1 MAQQLA
7 AVTDA
12 ILRLHG
18 VAALVIVFLIP
29 ALEASAFVGFV
40 FPGEIAVLLGGV
52 LAFQGR
58 VPLWAVII
66 AAVLG
71 AAIGDS
77 IGYAIGKRWG
87 RSLLHGTLGRFPIIR
102 RALDKNLDRAQ
113 EYVRRRGPHAVFVGR
128 FTAALRVLVPG
139 LAGMAEVPYR
149 SFVTFNV
156 LGAIIWGTGFALLGF
171 FAGAAWSQVAGIAG
185 WAALGLL
192 FVILLG
198 LIGAR
203 FARAARE
210 RGDTVADGLAAL
222 PPARWLRLRFPAQ
235 ASWLS
240 GRVDPARATGFSLSV
255 WVMGGVIATWLFG
268 GILQDVVAREE
279 AVRLDPGIL
288 RWFVEHRVD
297 WLTGFMKGAT
307 WLGSNAV
314 VIPVAL
320 IVGAVFVRRRR
331 SYRPLAQL
339 AAAVVS
345 SILLYDVVKAVVYR
359 ARPPVAVRL
368 VHVSG
373 SSFPSG
379 HATVSVAVWGAIALV
394 FASGRRV
401 RTKVLLGAAAGMIS
415 LVVGVSRLYLGVH
428 WFTDVVG
435 GFALGAATLSC
446 IAALSLILGPGRGR
460 SRTEFPARS
469 DDGSVGGVPV
479 PTRPP

>member
-1 MAQQLA
+1 MSAAIGTLA

-18 VAALVIVFLIP
+18 FVALAIVFLIP

-58 VPLWAVII
+58 VPLWAVIV

-87 RSLLHGTLGRFPIIR
+87 RSLLHGTLGRLPIIR
-102 RALDKNLDRAQ
+102 RELDKHLDQAQ

-139 LAGMAEVPYR
+139 LAGMAGVPYG

-171 FAGAAWSQVAGIAG
+171 FAGAAWQRVAGIAG
-185 WAALGLL
+185 WVGLGLL
-192 FVILLG
+192 LLILLG
-198 LIGAR
+198 LLGAR

-210 RGDTVADGLAAL
+210 RGETVADRLAVL
-222 PPARWLRLRFPAQ
+222 PPARWLRLRFPSQ
-235 ASWLS
+235 ASWLA
-240 GRVDPARATGFSLSV
+240 GRVDPSRATGFPLSV
-255 WVMGGVIATWLFG
+255 SVMAAVIAAWLFG
-268 GILQDVVAREE
+268 GMLQDVVARDD
-279 AVRLDPGIL
+279 AVRFDPGVL
-288 RWFVEHRVD
+288 RWFVEHRVG
-297 WLTGFMKGAT
+297 WLTGSMKGAT
-307 WLGSNAV
+307 WLGSNAL
-314 VIPVAL
+314 VIPVA
-320 IVGAVFVRRRR
+320 VTVAAAFVVRRR
-331 SYRPLAQL
+331 SYRPLVQL

-345 SILLYDVVKAVVYR
+345 SILLYDVVKAVVHR
-359 ARPPVAVRL
+359 PRPPIAVRL

-373 SSFPSG
+373 YSFPSG
-379 HATVSVAVWGAIALV
+379 HATVAMAVWGTVVLIL
-394 FASGRRV
+394 ASGRSLR
-401 RTKVLLGAAAGMIS
+401 RKLLLGAAAGGIS
-415 LVVGVSRLYLGVH
+415 LLVSVSRLYLGVH

-435 GFALGAATLSC
+435 GLALGATILSC
-446 IAALSLILGPGRGR
+446 IAAGSLVLGRAGGGPRDQVPALTSGSAPPG
-460 SRTEFPARS
+460 S
-469 DDGSVGGVPV
+469 
-479 PTRPP
+479 

>member
-1 MAQQLA
+1 MPSQLA

-18 VAALVIVFLIP
+18 FAALAIVFLIP

-52 LAFQGR
+52 LAYQGR

-87 RSLLHGTLGRFPIIR
+87 RSLLHGTLGRLPIIR
-102 RALDKNLDRAQ
+102 RGLDKHLDQAQ
-113 EYVRRRGPHAVFVGR
+113 EYVRRRGPRAVFVGR

-139 LAGMAEVPYR
+139 LAGMAGVPYG

-156 LGAIIWGTGFALLGF
+156 LGATLWGTGFALLGF
-171 FAGAAWSQVAGIAG
+171 FAGAAWQRVAGIAG
-185 WAALGLL
+185 WAGLGLL
-192 FVILLG
+192 FLILLG
-198 LIGAR
+198 LLGAR
-203 FARAARE
+203 FARMARE
-210 RGDTVADGLAAL
+210 LGETVADRLAAL
-222 PPARWLRLRFPAQ
+222 PPARWFRARFPAQ
-235 ASWLS
+235 AAWLA
-240 GRVDPARATGFSLSV
+240 GRVDPARATGFPLSV

-268 GILQDVVAREE
+268 GMLQDVVAREE
-279 AVRLDPGIL
+279 AVRFDPGAL
-288 RWFVEHRVD
+288 RWFVEHRLH

-320 IVGAVFVRRRR
+320 IVAAVFVIRRR
-331 SYRPLAQL
+331 SYRPFAQL
-339 AAAVVS
+339 ATAVVS
-345 SILLYDVVKAVVYR
+345 SILLYDVVKAVVHR

-368 VHVSG
+368 VEVSG
-373 SSFPSG
+373 YSFPSG
-379 HATVSVAVWGAIALV
+379 HATIAVAVWGAIALV
-394 FASGRRV
+394 LASGRRSK
-401 RTKVLLGAAAGMIS
+401 TKVLLGAAAGAIA
-415 LVVGVSRLYLGVH
+415 LLVGVSRLYLGVH

-435 GFALGAATLSC
+435 GLALGAAILSC
-446 IAALSLILGPGRGR
+446 IAALSLVL
-460 SRTEFPARS
+460 
-469 DDGSVGGVPV
+469 
-479 PTRPP
+479 RPPP

>member
-1 MAQQLA
+1 MSSQLA
-7 AVTDA
+7 AVTDT

-18 VAALVIVFLIP
+18 FAALAIVFLIP

-58 VPLWAVII
+58 VPLWAVIV

-87 RSLLHGTLGRFPIIR
+87 HTLLHGTLGRLPIIR

-113 EYVRRRGPHAVFVGR
+113 EYVRRRGPRAVFVGR

-139 LAGMAEVPYR
+139 LAGMAGVPYG

-171 FAGAAWSQVAGIAG
+171 FAGAAWQQVAGIAG
-185 WAALGLL
+185 WAGLGLL
-192 FVILLG
+192 VLILLG
-198 LIGAR
+198 LVGAR
-203 FARAARE
+203 FARVARE
-210 RGDTVADGLAAL
+210 QGDTMVDSLAAL
-222 PPARWLRLRFPAQ
+222 PPARWFRVRFPAQ
-235 ASWLS
+235 ATWLA
-240 GRVDPARATGFSLSV
+240 GRVDPSRATGFSLSV
-255 WVMGGVIATWLFG
+255 WVIGGVIATWLFG
-268 GILQDVVAREE
+268 GMLQDVVAREE
-279 AVRLDPGIL
+279 AVRFDPSVL
-288 RWFVEHRVD
+288 RWFVEHRVH

-320 IVGAVFVRRRR
+320 IVAAVFVARRR
-331 SYRPLAQL
+331 SYRPFAQL
-339 AAAVVS
+339 AVAVVS
-345 SILLYDVVKAVVYR
+345 SIALYDAVKVVVHR
-359 ARPPVAVRL
+359 ARPPMAARL
-368 VHVSG
+368 VQVSG
-373 SSFPSG
+373 YSFPSG
-379 HATVSVAVWGAIALV
+379 HATVAVAVWGVITLV
-394 FASGRRV
+394 LASGRRS
-401 RTKVLLGAAAGMIS
+401 RTKVLLGTAAGMIS

-435 GFALGAATLSC
+435 GFALGAAILSS
-446 IAALSLILGPGRGR
+446 IAVISLVIGPGRDRSPGR
-460 SRTEFPARS
+460 VPMRS
-469 DDGSVGGVPV
+469 DGSVGGVAA
-479 PTRPP
+479 PP

>member
-1 MAQQLA
+1 
-7 AVTDA
+7 VTDV

-18 VAALVIVFLIP
+18 FAALALVFLIP

-52 LAFQGR
+52 LAYQGR
-58 VPLWAVII
+58 VPLWAVIV

-87 RSLLHGTLGRFPIIR
+87 RSLLHGTLGRLPIIR
-102 RALDKNLDRAQ
+102 RELDKHLDQAQ

-139 LAGMAEVPYR
+139 LAGMAGVPYG

-171 FAGAAWSQVAGIAG
+171 FAGAAWQRVAGIAG
-185 WAALGLL
+185 WVGLGLL
-192 FVILLG
+192 VLILLG
-198 LIGAR
+198 LLGAR

-210 RGDTVADGLAAL
+210 RGETVADRLAAL

-235 ASWLS
+235 AAWLA
-240 GRVDPARATGFSLSV
+240 GRVDPSRAMGFPLSV
-255 WVMGGVIATWLFG
+255 SVMAGVIAAWLFG
-268 GILQDVVAREE
+268 GMLQDVVAREE
-279 AVRLDPGIL
+279 AVRFDPGVL
-288 RWFVEHRVD
+288 RWFVEHRVG
-297 WLTGFMKGAT
+297 WITGFMKGAT

-314 VIPVAL
+314 VIPVAVIL
-320 IVGAVFVRRRR
+320 GAAFVVRRR
-331 SYRPLAQL
+331 SYRPLVQL

-345 SILLYDVVKAVVYR
+345 SILLYDAMKALVHR
-359 ARPPVAVRL
+359 PRPPIADRL

-373 SSFPSG
+373 YSFPSG
-379 HATVSVAVWGAIALV
+379 HATVAVAVWGTMVLILGP
-394 FASGRRV
+394 GRSP
-401 RTKVLLGAAAGMIS
+401 RTKVLLGAAAGAIS
-415 LVVGVSRLYLGVH
+415 LLVAVSRLYLGVH

-435 GFALGAATLSC
+435 GLALGGLVLSGVALLTLV
-446 IAALSLILGPGRGR
+446 LGRGVD
-460 SRTEFPARS
+460 A
-469 DDGSVGGVPV
+469 
-479 PTRPP
+479 

>member
-1 MAQQLA
+1 MASQLA
-7 AVTDA
+7 AITDA

-18 VAALVIVFLIP
+18 FAALAIVFLIP

-87 RSLLHGTLGRFPIIR
+87 RSLLHGTLGRLPIIR
-102 RALDKNLDRAQ
+102 RALDKNLDGAE
-113 EYVRRRGPHAVFVGR
+113 EYVRRRGPRAVFVGR

-139 LAGMAEVPYR
+139 LAGMAGVPYK

-171 FAGAAWSQVAGIAG
+171 FAGAAWQRVAGIAG
-185 WAALGLL
+185 WVGLGLL
-192 FVILLG
+192 VLILLG
-198 LIGAR
+198 LIGVR

-222 PPARWLRLRFPAQ
+222 PPTRWFRLRFPAQ
-235 ASWLS
+235 ASWLA
-240 GRVDPARATGFSLSV
+240 GRVDPSTATGFPLSV

-268 GILQDVVAREE
+268 GMLQDVVAREE
-279 AVRLDPGIL
+279 AVRFDPGVL

-297 WLTGFMKGAT
+297 WLTGFMKGVT

-320 IVGAVFVRRRR
+320 IVAAVFVVRPR
-331 SYRPLAQL
+331 SYRPFAQL
-339 AAAVVS
+339 GAAVVS
-345 SILLYDVVKAVVYR
+345 SIVLYDTVKAVVHR

-373 SSFPSG
+373 YSFPSG
-379 HATVSVAVWGAIALV
+379 HATVAVAVWGAITLV
-394 FASGRRV
+394 VASGRRL

-435 GFALGAATLSC
+435 GFALGGAILSC
-446 IAALSLILGPGRGR
+446 IAALSLILGPGRDR
-460 SRTEFPARS
+460 SRGRAPMRS
-469 DDGSVGGVPV
+469 DGSVGGVRV

>member
-1 MAQQLA
+1 MSSYLA
-7 AVTDA
+7 AVTDT
-12 ILRLHG
+12 ILQLHG
-18 VAALVIVFLIP
+18 FAALAIVFLIP

-52 LAFQGR
+52 LAYQGR

-87 RSLLHGTLGRFPIIR
+87 RSLLHGTLGRLPIIR
-102 RALDKNLDRAQ
+102 RGLDKHLDRAQ
-113 EYVRRRGPHAVFVGR
+113 EYVRRRGPRAVFVGR
-128 FTAALRVLVPG
+128 FTAALRALVPG
-139 LAGMAEVPYR
+139 LAGMAGVPYG

-171 FAGAAWSQVAGIAG
+171 FAGAAWRRVAGIAG
-185 WAALGLL
+185 WAGLGLL
-192 FVILLG
+192 VLIMLG

-222 PPARWLRLRFPAQ
+222 PPARWLRRRFPAQ
-235 ASWLS
+235 ASWLA
-240 GRVDPARATGFSLSV
+240 GRVDPARATGFPLSV

-268 GILQDVVAREE
+268 GMLQDVVAREE
-279 AVRLDPGIL
+279 AVRFDPGVL

-297 WLTGFMKGAT
+297 WLTGFMKGVT
-307 WLGSNAV
+307 WLGSNAF

-320 IVGAVFVRRRR
+320 IVAAVFVVRRR
-331 SYRPLAQL
+331 SYRPFAQL
-339 AAAVVS
+339 GAAVVS
-345 SILLYDVVKAVVYR
+345 SIVLYDVVEDVVHR

-373 SSFPSG
+373 YSFPSG
-379 HATVSVAVWGAIALV
+379 HATVAVAVWGAITLV
-394 FASGRRV
+394 LASGRRS
-401 RTKVLLGAAAGMIS
+401 RTKVLLGAGAGMIS

-435 GFALGAATLSC
+435 GFALGAAILSC
-446 IAALSLILGPGRGR
+446 IATISLVLGPGRDR
-460 SRTEFPARS
+460 SRGRVPKRS
-469 DDGSVGGVPV
+469 DGSVGGVPV

>member
-1 MAQQLA
+1 
-7 AVTDA
+7 VTDA

-18 VAALVIVFLIP
+18 FAALAIVFLIP

-58 VPLWAVII
+58 VPLWAVIV

-77 IGYAIGKRWG
+77 IGYAVGRRWG
-87 RSLLHGTLGRFPIIR
+87 RSLLHGTLGRLPIIR
-102 RALDKNLDRAQ
+102 RELDKHLDQAQ

-139 LAGMAEVPYR
+139 LAGMAGVPYG

-171 FAGAAWSQVAGIAG
+171 FAGAAWQRVAGIAG
-185 WAALGLL
+185 WVGLGLL
-192 FVILLG
+192 LLILLG
-198 LIGAR
+198 LLGAR

-210 RGDTVADGLAAL
+210 RGETVADRLAAL
-222 PPARWLRLRFPAQ
+222 PPARWVRLRFPAQ
-235 ASWLS
+235 ADWLA
-240 GRVDPARATGFSLSV
+240 GRVDPSKATGFPLSV
-255 WVMGGVIATWLFG
+255 SVVAGVIAAWLFG
-268 GILQDVVAREE
+268 GMLQDVVAREE
-279 AVRLDPGIL
+279 AVGLDPGVL
-288 RWFVEHRVD
+288 RWFVEHRVG
-297 WLTGFMKGAT
+297 WITGFMRGAT

-320 IVGAVFVRRRR
+320 IVAAAFVVRRR
-331 SYRPLAQL
+331 SYRPLVQL

-345 SILLYDVVKAVVYR
+345 SILLYDAVKVWVHR
-359 ARPPVAVRL
+359 PRPPIADRL

-373 SSFPSG
+373 YSFPSG
-379 HATVSVAVWGAIALV
+379 HATVAVAVWGTMVLILAP
-394 FASGRRV
+394 GRSPRM
-401 RTKVLLGAAAGMIS
+401 KLLLGVAAGAIS
-415 LVVGVSRLYLGVH
+415 LLVAVSRLYLGVH

-435 GFALGAATLSC
+435 GLALGATILSC
-446 IAALSLILGPGRGR
+446 IALLSLALGVESLRNL
-460 SRTEFPARS
+460 T
-469 DDGSVGGVPV
+469 D
-479 PTRPP
+479 T

>member
-1 MAQQLA
+1 MPSQHA

-18 VAALVIVFLIP
+18 FAALVIVFLVP
-29 ALEASAFVGFV
+29 ALEASAFLGFV

-87 RSLLHGTLGRFPIIR
+87 RSLLHGTLGRLPIIR
-102 RALDKNLDRAQ
+102 QALDKNLDRAQ
-113 EYVRRRGPHAVFVGR
+113 EYVRRRGPRAVFVGR

-139 LAGMAEVPYR
+139 LAGMAGVPYG

-171 FAGAAWSQVAGIAG
+171 FAGAAWQRVAGIAG
-185 WAALGLL
+185 WAGLGLL
-192 FVILLG
+192 FLILLG

-210 RGDTVADGLAAL
+210 RGDTVADSLAAL
-222 PPARWLRLRFPAQ
+222 PPARWFRLRFPAQ
-235 ASWLS
+235 ASWLAD
-240 GRVDPARATGFSLSV
+240 RVDPATPTGFSLSV
-255 WVMGGVIATWLFG
+255 WVMGDVIAAWLFG
-268 GILQDVVAREE
+268 GMLQDVEAREE
-279 AVRLDPGIL
+279 AVRFDPGVL
-288 RWFVEHRVD
+288 RWFVEHRVS

-314 VIPVAL
+314 VIPIALMVA
-320 IVGAVFVRRRR
+320 AVFVVRRR
-331 SYRPLAQL
+331 SYRPFAQL

-345 SILLYDVVKAVVYR
+345 SILLYDVVKAVVHR
-359 ARPPVAVRL
+359 ARPPEAVRL
-368 VHVSG
+368 VQVSG
-373 SSFPSG
+373 YSFPSG
-379 HATVSVAVWGAIALV
+379 HATVALAVWGAIALV
-394 FASGRRV
+394 LASGRRS

-428 WFTDVVG
+428 WFTDIVG
-435 GFALGAATLSC
+435 GLALGAAILSC
-446 IAALSLILGPGRGR
+446 IAALSLVLGPERGPSRGRGPMR
-460 SRTEFPARS
+460 S
-469 DDGSVGGVPV
+469 DGSVGGVPF

>member
-1 MAQQLA
+1 MCSQLA
-7 AVTDA
+7 AATDT

-18 VAALVIVFLIP
+18 FAALAIVFLIP

-87 RSLLHGTLGRFPIIR
+87 RSLLHGTLGRLPIIR
-102 RALDKNLDRAQ
+102 RGLDKHLDRGQ
-113 EYVRRRGPHAVFVGR
+113 EYLRRRGPRAVFVGR

-139 LAGMAEVPYR
+139 LAGMAGVPYG
-149 SFVTFNV
+149 SFVTFNL

-171 FAGAAWSQVAGIAG
+171 FAGAAWQRVAGIAG
-185 WAALGLL
+185 WAGLGLL
-192 FVILLG
+192 VLILLG

-222 PPARWLRLRFPAQ
+222 PPARWFRLRFPAQ
-235 ASWLS
+235 ASWLA
-240 GRVDPARATGFSLSV
+240 GRVDPSTATGFSLSV

-268 GILQDVVAREE
+268 GMLQDVVAREE
-279 AVRLDPGIL
+279 AVRFDPGVL
-288 RWFVEHRVD
+288 RWVVEHRVQ
-297 WLTGFMKGAT
+297 WLTSFMKVAT

-320 IVGAVFVRRRR
+320 IVAAVFVVRRR
-331 SYRPLAQL
+331 SYGPFAQL

-345 SILLYDVVKAVVYR
+345 SIVLYDVVKAVVHR
-359 ARPPVAVRL
+359 ARPPVTVRL

-373 SSFPSG
+373 YSFPSG
-379 HATVSVAVWGAIALV
+379 HATIAVAVWGAITLV
-394 FASGRRV
+394 LAPGRRS
-401 RTKVLLGAAAGMIS
+401 RTKILLGAAAGMIS

-435 GFALGAATLSC
+435 GFALGGAILSC
-446 IAALSLILGPGRGR
+446 IAALSLILGPGRDR
-460 SRTEFPARS
+460 SRGRVPMRS
-469 DDGSVGGVPV
+469 DGSVGGVPA
-479 PTRPP
+479 PP

>member
-1 MAQQLA
+1 MSSQLA
-7 AVTDA
+7 GVTDT

-18 VAALVIVFLIP
+18 FAALAIVFLIP

-52 LAFQGR
+52 LAYQGR
-58 VPLWAVII
+58 APLWAVIV

-77 IGYAIGKRWG
+77 IGYAVGKRWG
-87 RSLLHGTLGRFPIIR
+87 RSLLHGTLGRLPIIR
-102 RALDKNLDRAQ
+102 PGLDKHLDQAQ
-113 EYVRRRGPHAVFVGR
+113 EYVRRRGPRAVFVGR

-139 LAGMAEVPYR
+139 LAGMAGVPYR

-171 FAGAAWSQVAGIAG
+171 FAGAAWRRVAGIAG
-185 WAALGLL
+185 WAGLGLL
-192 FVILLG
+192 FLILLG

-203 FARAARE
+203 FARPARE
-210 RGDTVADGLAAL
+210 RGDSVADSLAAL
-222 PPARWLRLRFPAQ
+222 PPARWFRLGFPAP
-235 ASWLS
+235 ASLLA

-268 GILQDVVAREE
+268 GMLQDVVAREE
-279 AVRLDPGIL
+279 AVRFDPSVL
-288 RWFVEHRVD
+288 RWFVEHRVH
-297 WLTGFMKGAT
+297 WLTGFMKGAM

-320 IVGAVFVRRRR
+320 IVAAVFVVRRR
-331 SYRPLAQL
+331 SYRPLVQL

-345 SILLYDVVKAVVYR
+345 SIVLYDVVKAVVHR
-359 ARPPVAVRL
+359 ARPPVAARL

-373 SSFPSG
+373 FSFPSG
-379 HATVSVAVWGAIALV
+379 HATVAVAVWGAIALV
-394 FASGRRV
+394 VASGRRS
-401 RTKVLLGAAAGMIS
+401 RMKVLLGAAAGMIS
-415 LVVGVSRLYLGVH
+415 LVVAVSRLYLGVH

-435 GFALGAATLSC
+435 GCALGAAILSC
-446 IAALSLILGPGRGR
+446 IAALCLILGPGRGR
-460 SRTEFPARS
+460 SRTEIPARS
-469 DDGSVGGVPV
+469 DGSVGGVPV

>member
-1 MAQQLA
+1 MASQLA

-18 VAALVIVFLIP
+18 VAALAIVFLIP

-58 VPLWAVII
+58 VPLWAVIV

-87 RSLLHGTLGRFPIIR
+87 RSLLHGTLGRLPIIR
-102 RALDKNLDRAQ
+102 RGLDKHLDRAQ
-113 EYVRRRGPHAVFVGR
+113 EYVRSRGPHAVFVGR

-139 LAGMAEVPYR
+139 LAGMAGVPYG

-171 FAGAAWSQVAGIAG
+171 FAGAAWQRVAGIAG
-185 WAALGLL
+185 WAGLGLL
-192 FVILLG
+192 VLILLG

-203 FARAARE
+203 FARTARE
-210 RGDTVADGLAAL
+210 RGETVADGLAAL
-222 PPARWLRLRFPAQ
+222 PPARWFRLRFPSQ
-235 ASWLS
+235 ASWLA
-240 GRVDPARATGFSLSV
+240 GRVDPTRATGFQLSV
-255 WVMGGVIATWLFG
+255 WVMGGIIATWLFG
-268 GILQDVVAREE
+268 GMLQDVVAREE
-279 AVRLDPGIL
+279 AVRFDPGVL
-288 RWFVEHRVD
+288 RWFVEHRVH
-297 WLTGFMKGAT
+297 WLTGFMKAAT

-320 IVGAVFVRRRR
+320 IVAALFVVRRR

-339 AAAVVS
+339 AAAVVA
-345 SILLYDVVKAVVYR
+345 SILLYDVVKAVVHR
-359 ARPPVAVRL
+359 TRPPMAMRL
-368 VHVSG
+368 VQVSG
-373 SSFPSG
+373 YSFPSG
-379 HATVSVAVWGAIALV
+379 HATIAVAVWGVITLV
-394 FASGRRV
+394 LASGLRSRE
-401 RTKVLLGAAAGMIS
+401 KVVLGAAAGAIA
-415 LVVGVSRLYLGVH
+415 LLVGVSRLYLGVH

-435 GFALGAATLSC
+435 GLALGAAILSC
-446 IAALSLILGPGRGR
+446 IAALSLVLEPGRGR
-460 SRTEFPARS
+460 PRPQFPARS
-469 DDGSVGGVPV
+469 DGSVGGVPV

>member
-1 MAQQLA
+1 MISQVA
-7 AVTDA
+7 AIPDA

-18 VAALVIVFLIP
+18 FAALAIVFLIP

-87 RSLLHGTLGRFPIIR
+87 RFLLHGTLGRLPIIR
-102 RALDKNLDRAQ
+102 RALDKNLDGAE
-113 EYVRRRGPHAVFVGR
+113 EYVRRRGPRAVFVGR

-139 LAGMAEVPYR
+139 LAGMAGVLY
-149 SFVTFNV
+149 SNFVTFNV

-171 FAGAAWSQVAGIAG
+171 FACAAWQRVAGIAG
-185 WAALGLL
+185 WAGLGLL
-192 FVILLG
+192 VLILLG

-210 RGDTVADGLAAL
+210 RGDTVADSLAVL
-222 PPARWLRLRFPAQ
+222 PPVRWFRLRFPAQ
-235 ASWLS
+235 ASGLA
-240 GRVDPARATGFSLSV
+240 GRVDPSTATGFSLSV
-255 WVMGGVIATWLFG
+255 WVMGGVIASWLFG
-268 GILQDVVAREE
+268 GMLQDVVAREE
-279 AVRLDPGIL
+279 AVRFDRRSSMVRGATRGLAHRLHEGRD
-288 RWFVEHRVD
+288 VARVD
-297 WLTGFMKGAT
+297 
-307 WLGSNAV
+307 AV
-314 VIPVAL
+314 IIPVAL
-320 IVGAVFVRRRR
+320 IVAAVFVVRRR
-331 SYRPLAQL
+331 SYRPFAQL

-345 SILLYDVVKAVVYR
+345 SIVLYDEVKALVHR

-373 SSFPSG
+373 FSFPSG
-379 HATVSVAVWGAIALV
+379 HATIAVGVWGAITLV
-394 FASGRRV
+394 VASGRSV
-401 RTKVLLGAAAGMIS
+401 RTKVLPGAAAGMIS

-435 GFALGAATLSC
+435 GFALGAAILSC
-446 IAALSLILGPGRGR
+446 IASLSLVL
-460 SRTEFPARS
+460 
-469 DDGSVGGVPV
+469 
-479 PTRPP
+479 RPPP

>member
-1 MAQQLA
+1 MSWQLA

-18 VAALVIVFLIP
+18 FAALAIVFLIP

-52 LAFQGR
+52 LAYQGR

-87 RSLLHGTLGRFPIIR
+87 RSLLHGTLGRLPIIR
-102 RALDKNLDRAQ
+102 RGLDKHLDQAQ
-113 EYVRRRGPHAVFVGR
+113 EYVRRRGPRAVFVGR

-139 LAGMAEVPYR
+139 LAGMAGVPYG
-149 SFVTFNV
+149 SFVAFNL

-171 FAGAAWSQVAGIAG
+171 FAGAAWQRVAGIAG
-185 WAALGLL
+185 WAGLGLL
-192 FVILLG
+192 VLILLG
-198 LIGAR
+198 LLGAR

-210 RGDTVADGLAAL
+210 RAETVADRLAAF
-222 PPARWLRLRFPAQ
+222 PPARWFRLRFPAQ
-235 ASWLS
+235 ASWLA
-240 GRVDPARATGFSLSV
+240 GRVDPARATGFPLSV

-268 GILQDVVAREE
+268 GMLQDVVAREE
-279 AVRLDPGIL
+279 AVRFDPGVL
-288 RWFVEHRVD
+288 RWFVEHRVH
-297 WLTGFMKGAT
+297 WLIGFIKGAA

-314 VIPVAL
+314 LIPVAL
-320 IVGAVFVRRRR
+320 IVAAVFVVRRR
-331 SYRPLAQL
+331 SYRPFAQL

-345 SILLYDVVKAVVYR
+345 SIVLYDVVKAVVHR
-359 ARPPVAVRL
+359 ARPPMAVRL

-373 SSFPSG
+373 YSFPSG
-379 HATVSVAVWGAIALV
+379 HATIAVAVWGTVVLILAR
-394 FASGRRV
+394 GRPA
-401 RTKVLLGAAAGMIS
+401 RTTVLLGAAAGMIS
-415 LVVGVSRLYLGVH
+415 LVVGVSRLYLGVQ

-435 GFALGAATLSC
+435 GLALGAAILSC
-446 IAALSLILGPGRGR
+446 IAALSLVLRPGRGR
-460 SRTEFPARS
+460 PAGRVPMRS
-469 DDGSVGGVPV
+469 DGSVGGVPA
-479 PTRPP
+479 RPG